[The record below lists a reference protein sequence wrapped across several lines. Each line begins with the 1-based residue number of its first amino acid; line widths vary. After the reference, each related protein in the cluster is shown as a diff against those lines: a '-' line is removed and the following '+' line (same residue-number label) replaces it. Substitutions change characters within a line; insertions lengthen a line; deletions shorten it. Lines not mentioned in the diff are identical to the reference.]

1 MLVLTGLALLSV
13 THSFQCVDHATGISI
28 ECRLCGQ
35 ENYSSSNNGDAIYQ
49 CNAGK
54 DSFEKALE
62 GFSSSVVWLIFAAF
76 HLGKAVQITQLG
88 KRVSLM
94 MIKRFGKHTLGLA
107 YAILLSGKIT
117 H

>member
-13 THSFQCVDHATGISI
+13 THSFECVDHATGISV
-28 ECRLCGQ
+28 ECRLCDG
-35 ENYSSSNNGDAIYQ
+35 EMYQ
-49 CNAGK
+49 CKAGK
-54 DSFEKALE
+54 ESFEKALA

-88 KRVSLM
+88 RRVSLL

-107 YAILLSGKIT
+107 YAILLSGKQSNYVA
-117 H
+117 